1 MDNKNTENANDEYLD
16 MIFREYEA
24 KNSAGQSE
32 YDEYTEGAAEGYSSD
47 EYAPQKGYE
56 QSASDMYNSGETDF
70 EYAQQEYVREEYVQ
84 GEYAQEE
91 YAPTEYTQGEYA
103 QEEYV
108 QGEYAQGEYAQEEY
122 AQEEYAQTEY
132 VQEEYAHP
140 EAEQT
145 TADNSPEIDFSLDDD
160 EDVKTFVP
168 KSQNSEEA
176 PDDENDL
183 KSNFGQAADNAD
195 GYEDRDDEDYDEDD
209 DYDEEDERPVRKKKK
224 GHNPGSIIFA
234 LVLTTVII
242 SVSIFAAVFVM
253 RIVQEV
259 TGLDREDIQI
269 VVDIPENTNT
279 GEIAQILLDEGI
291 IGNADMFRF
300 MARFRGED
308 ASFVAGSHLLS
319 PNMTYGDIMEELQVN
334 IEEERQTVDI
344 TFPEGITL
352 VEAAELLEENNVCDA
367 ERFIYIFN
375 SSQFGFDF
383 EEQVE
388 ASAEKFYKMEGFFFP
403 DTYSFYI
410 DEEPE
415 VVAKKVYRN
424 FENRITPD
432 YYGRMKDLRMTLEET
447 ITLASMIQAEARGV
461 RDMKNVSSVFHNR
474 LKSRDYPRLESDP
487 TTNYVDEVI
496 RVYIEIADQ
505 EMFKAYDTYKGE
517 GLPPGPICNPGIDA
531 IEAALYPTD
540 TEYYYFCADL
550 ETGEVFYA
558 ATLEEHDQN
567 LIRAH
572 LKEGVLLEDIEG
584 ETEGEAEGE
593 AEGESAETEAA
604 AQ

>member
-1 MDNKNTENANDEYLD
+1 MDNKNTEKSHDDYLD

-24 KNSAGQSE
+24 KNSAGH
-32 YDEYTEGAAEGYSSD
+32 DEITEEAQPA
-47 EYAPQKGYE
+47 EYAQEEYNGRYE
-56 QSASDMYNSGETDF
+56 QYYSDVHNSGETDF
-70 EYAQQEYVREEYVQ
+70 DYEQAEYQQEGYQQAEYEQ
-84 GEYAQEE
+84 AEYEQAEYQQAGYEQAEYQQAEYQQVEYEQAEYQQVEYEQAEYQQEE
-91 YAPTEYTQGEYA
+91 YQQVEYE
-103 QEEYV
+103 
-108 QGEYAQGEYAQEEY
+108 
-122 AQEEYAQTEY
+122 QTENSQT
-132 VQEEYAHP
+132 VEGNT
-140 EAEQT
+140 AEINF
-145 TADNSPEIDFSLDDD
+145 DLDD
-160 EDVKTFVP
+160 DVKTFVP
-168 KSQNSEEA
+168 KGSQEA
-176 PDDENDL
+176 DNGENADGEDAADENDL
-183 KSNFGQAADNAD
+183 KSNFG
-195 GYEDRDDEDYDEDD
+195 GGYDEDD
-209 DYDEEDERPVRKKKK
+209 EYEDDDDYDDDDDYRPARKKKK

-242 SVSIFAAVFVM
+242 SVSIIAAVFIL

-259 TGLDREDIQI
+259 TGLDRPDTQMVI
-269 VVDIPENTNT
+269 DIPENTNT
-279 GEIAQILLDEGI
+279 AEIAEILLDEGI

-334 IEEERQTVDI
+334 IEEERQTVDV

-352 VEAAELLEENNVCDA
+352 VKAAELLEENNVCDA

-375 SSQFGFDF
+375 SSEFGFDF

-403 DTYSFYI
+403 DTYSFYV
-410 DEEPE
+410 DDEPE
-415 VVAKKVYRN
+415 VVAKKIYRN

-432 YYGRMKDLRMTLEET
+432 YYGRMKDLGMTLEET

-496 RVYIEIADQ
+496 KVYIEIADQ

-572 LKEGVLLEDIEG
+572 LKEGVLTEDIEG
-584 ETEGEAEGE
+584 ETEGEAEGD

-604 AQ
+604 E